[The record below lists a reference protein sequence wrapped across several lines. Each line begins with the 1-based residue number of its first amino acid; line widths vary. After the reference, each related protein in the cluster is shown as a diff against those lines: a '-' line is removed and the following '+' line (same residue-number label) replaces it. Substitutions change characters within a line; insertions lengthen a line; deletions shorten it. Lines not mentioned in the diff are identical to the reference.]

1 MNNRPGSL
9 RGMPVKGQQ
18 FSRKPINK
26 KATLLRLLKYMMQ
39 FKWLLILALALTL
52 FSNSFALIGPRLSG
66 SAIDCIAAPGGVDFG
81 GVAHYALLMLAFYLP
96 TSRVWAVEEE
106 TGRWTVYG
114 EGRKGG
120 AVFAERLRQAAG
132 LPAERTQNQEGRR

>member
-81 GVAHYALLMLAFYLP
+81 GVAHYALLMLAF
-96 TSRVWAVEEE
+96 
-106 TGRWTVYG
+106 
-114 EGRKGG
+114 
-120 AVFAERLRQAAG
+120 
-132 LPAERTQNQEGRR
+132 

>member
-52 FSNSFALIGPRLSG
+52 FSNTFTLIGPRLSG

-81 GVAHYALLMLAFYLP
+81 GVAHCGLSPQPFAHLLLRPDVPDQL
-96 TSRVWAVEEE
+96 SGVV
-106 TGRWTVYG
+106 
-114 EGRKGG
+114 
-120 AVFAERLRQAAG
+120 AVFVSIVHPHGAYQPPRDAPDAAR
-132 LPAERTQNQEGRR
+132 PV